1 MSKSLDEFYTTA
13 DKFVNLANTLSKED
27 KSGTIGSAMRFAASR
42 YSAFEM
48 SLTGRD
54 LAKEKEAIKVELLT
68 DYSKMLDQ
76 NLDDYIHHV
85 AKKNKEE
92 GKEEEIKKEKIETKL
107 KIFS

>member
-1 MSKSLDEFYTTA
+1 MSKNLDEFYTTA

-27 KSGTIGSAMRFAASR
+27 KSGAVGSAMRFAASR

-76 NLDDYIHHV
+76 NLDAYIHHI

-92 GKEEEIKKEKIETKL
+92 EKEEEKIETKL